1 MYKLQLI
8 RKYLFKRRIAWVALV
23 AVMLCTAMVLVVV
36 SVMGGWLR
44 AFEDSFHGMT
54 GDVVVTGNSLSGFPA
69 YPEMVDEIKKL
80 SDVQGA
86 VPVIR
91 SGGLLNIGNTDVE
104 LVQVLGYP
112 PDIGTVNAWPSALH
126 LDQDKR
132 RKELE
137 AALGQPG
144 LTDTAKAHLQND
156 LKRLPFAL
164 HPDVDYTS
172 SIPTHGPVRLDPR
185 DRPGII
191 LSSSV
196 LRFSH
201 EKDGN
206 DRAHNDRLRDMFYT
220 YPVSLTLVPVKG
232 GEQINLSSVQ
242 PVPFWIV
249 DDAKSRVWQLDNNS
263 VYVAFDELQKDL
275 GMATGEDGP
284 RCSEIEIK
292 AKPGVDLNVLRD
304 QVSAIAEQ
312 VRAKHQFP
320 EFYSF
325 DVVTWV
331 QQQGTFI
338 KAVQNEV
345 VLTTV
350 LFGIVSSVAVLLIFC
365 IFYMIVI
372 EKTKDIGIIKSV
384 GATGWGILSLF
395 LGYGLAIGTVGAGLG
410 FLFAFFFVRY
420 INQIHAWLG
429 REMGIVIFSPDT
441 YQLEKIPDRMETST
455 VVYALIAAVLA
466 ALLGA
471 LIPAMRAASMNPVD
485 ALRYE

>member
-54 GDVVVTGNSLSGFPA
+54 GDVVITANSLGGFPD
-69 YPEMVDEIKKL
+69 YPEMIDGIKKL
-80 SDVQGA
+80 GDVQGA

-91 SGGLLNIGNTDVE
+91 SGGLLNIGNSDVE

-112 PDIGTVNAWPSALH
+112 PDIGTVNAWPSSLH

-132 RKELE
+132 RKDLQT
-137 AALGQPG
+137 ALAQPG
-144 LTDTAKAHLQND
+144 LTDDAKVHLQND
-156 LKRLPFAL
+156 LKQLPFGL
-164 HPDVDYTS
+164 HPDVDYVVARQ
-172 SIPTHGPVRLDPR
+172 HGPVQLDPR

-191 LSSSV
+191 VSSSV
-196 LRFSH
+196 LRLPH
-201 EKDGN
+201 EKDSN
-206 DRAHNDRLRDMFYT
+206 DRAHGDRLRDVFYS

-275 GMATGEDGP
+275 GMINGDDGP
-284 RCSEIEIK
+284 RCSEIEVK

-304 QVSAIAEQ
+304 EVSAIADQ
-312 VRAKHQFP
+312 VRVKHQIR
-320 EFYSF
+320 EWYGF
-325 DVVTWV
+325 DVLTWV

-410 FLFAFFFVRY
+410 FLFAFFFVKY
-420 INQIHAWLG
+420 INEIHAWLG

-455 VVYALIAAVLA
+455 VIYALIAAVLS